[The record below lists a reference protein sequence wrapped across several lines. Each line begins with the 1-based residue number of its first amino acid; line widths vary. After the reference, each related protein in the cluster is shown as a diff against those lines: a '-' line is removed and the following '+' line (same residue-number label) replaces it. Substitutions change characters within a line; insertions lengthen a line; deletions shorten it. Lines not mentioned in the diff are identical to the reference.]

1 MNFLLAPFIAL
12 AALGLILSLFVH
24 VCSLVGVS
32 TPLAEH
38 AWGLHIGIFV
48 VWLPAVVAANRLVR
62 NVKPRDY
69 WRAVLRGC
77 PPWLRGMVYVFFAYA
92 MVNFLLFLAATFAE
106 PLAGSSG
113 SGTPPAVFRGFSGH
127 WMAFYSAALG
137 ILYSAMRAGERGVES
152 RCPKGHPVSPFAR
165 FCEEC
170 GERLIPEDHVDSS
183 NGSA

>member
-1 MNFLLAPFIAL
+1 MEEQMMEIQIEQMQMPAGPSIAMI
-12 AALGLILSLFVH
+12 IL
-24 VCSLVGVS
+24 
-32 TPLAEH
+32 
-38 AWGLHIGIFV
+38 WV
-48 VWLPAVVAANRLVR
+48 V
-62 NVKPRDY
+62 
-69 WRAVLRGC
+69 
-77 PPWLRGMVYVFFAYA
+77 VYVFFAYS

-137 ILYSAMRAGERGVES
+137 ILYSAMRAGERGVEP